1 MTTPADKSAE
11 KALKK
16 YRRLGGED
24 LVAQL
29 RALGYDAV
37 YVPTREKALE
47 EILARVPAG
56 AKVGAGG
63 SLTLGQIGA
72 LEALRERGHEVLSPL
87 GADPSSEEKT
97 AMRRRALTADV
108 FLTGVNA
115 VTADGEIVNLDGTGN
130 RVAATCFGPGRVIY
144 VLGINKLTGDLEEAL
159 SRVRN
164 FAAPANAM
172 RLGLDT
178 PCADTGFC
186 HDCDSEGRICN
197 RLVIHLRAGRGEHS
211 VIVVGEELGL

>member
-11 KALKK
+11 KALGK

-29 RALGYDAV
+29 RAVGYDAV
-37 YVPTREKALE
+37 FVPTREKALKE
-47 EILARVPAG
+47 LLDRVPAG
-56 AKVGAGG
+56 ATVGVGG

-72 LEALRERGHEVLSPL
+72 LEALRERGHEVLTSPPE
-87 GADPSSEEKT
+87 ASREEKT
-97 AMRRRALTADV
+97 VLRKKSLTADV

-186 HDCDSEGRICN
+186 HDCDAKHRICN

-211 VIVVGEELGL
+211 VIVVGEALGL

>member
-1 MTTPADKSAE
+1 MTTPADESAKEALE
-11 KALKK
+11 KFE
-16 YRRLGGED
+16 RLSGEG
-24 LVAQL
+24 LAAQL
-29 RALGYDAV
+29 RAVGYDAV
-37 YVPTREKALE
+37 FVPTRERALE
-47 EILARVPAG
+47 ELLDRVPPG
-56 AKVGAGG
+56 STVGVGG

-72 LEALRERGHEVLSPL
+72 PEALRARGHEVLTPPPDASR
-87 GADPSSEEKT
+87 DEKT
-97 AMRRRALTADV
+97 ALRKRALTADV

-164 FAAPANAM
+164 RAAPANAM
-172 RLGLDT
+172 RLGLKT
-178 PCADTGFC
+178 RCAETGFC
-186 HDCDSEGRICN
+186 HDCDSKHRICN

-211 VIVVGEELGL
+211 VIVVGEALGL

>member
-1 MTTPADKSAE
+1 MTTPADKSAD
-11 KALKK
+11 KALHK
-16 YRRLGGED
+16 YHRLAGED

-37 YVPTREKALE
+37 FVPTREKALK
-47 EILARVPAG
+47 EILDRVPAG
-56 AKVGAGG
+56 ATVGAGG

-72 LEALRERGHEVLSPL
+72 LEALRERGHEVLTSSPD
-87 GADPSSEEKT
+87 ASREQKT
-97 AMRRRALTADV
+97 ALRKKGLTADV

-186 HDCDSEGRICN
+186 HDCDSEHRICN

-211 VIVVGEELGL
+211 VIVVGETLGL